1 MHWLDYNQDICVIMK
16 LLLLDP
22 KRGHCILMEIHLCAI
37 VLKYTML
44 LSVYFD
50 GT

>member
-22 KRGHCILMEIHLCAI
+22 KRAHCILMEIHLCAI
-37 VLKYTML
+37 VLKYYAPL
-44 LSVYFD
+44 RLF
-50 GT
+50 